1 MPTEIKYTGTD
12 ANIRKL
18 REFEKNPNINP
29 FSGKKIKKDGPTYKK
44 LMVQL
49 EIMKT
54 RLRRFVGDYSSII
67 ILMNEKQKEEFKNNP
82 NINPITGKRIKKDGP
97 TYKRLMKQI
106 LSSP

>member
-1 MPTEIKYTGTD
+1 MPIEIKYTGAGD
-12 ANIRKL
+12 NIRKFN
-18 REFEKNPNINP
+18 EFEKNPDVNP

-49 EIMKT
+49 EIMKK

-82 NINPITGKRIKKDGP
+82 KINPITGKKIKKDGP